1 MAPQQLP
8 LDLAFRPALG
18 MADFVI
24 APSNRDAVAW
34 IDRWP
39 DWPSHALAIHG
50 PKGSGKSHL
59 AHVWQARSNAVFLDA
74 PPVDEA
80 ALPRAI
86 VLDGAGGPNAAW
98 PEAALF
104 HLHNRLREDGG
115 HLLIVSAT
123 PPARWPVALPDLA
136 SRLAAIPAVALE
148 APDDD
153 LLVAVMA
160 KQFADRGLEVN
171 EDVLRYVAA
180 RVERS
185 FSAAAEIVTRIDR
198 AALAQQRKV
207 TLAMV
212 RGLLAQKESP
222 SPLVGEGRGEG

>member
-8 LDLAFRPALG
+8 LDLAYRPALG

-24 APSNRDAVAW
+24 APGNRDAVTW

-59 AHVWQARSNAVFLDA
+59 AHVWQARSEAVFLER
-74 PPVDEA
+74 PPAEDA
-80 ALPRAI
+80 ALPVAI
-86 VLDGAGGPNAAW
+86 VLDAPRDW
-98 PEAALF
+98 PEPALL
-104 HLHNRLREDGG
+104 HLYNRVRESGG
-115 HLLIVSAT
+115 HLLIASEA
-123 PPARWPVALPDLA
+123 PPARWPAALPDLA
-136 SRLAAIPAVALE
+136 SRLASIPAVALA

-171 EDVLRYVAA
+171 EDVLRYVAS

-185 FSAAAEIVTRIDR
+185 FATAAEMVARIDR
-198 AALAQQRKV
+198 AALAQQRRV
-207 TLAMV
+207 TLA
-212 RGLLAQKESP
+212 LARDVMAS
-222 SPLVGEGRGEG
+222 S

>member
-1 MAPQQLP
+1 MASQLP
-8 LDLAFRPALG
+8 LDLAYRPALD

-24 APSNRDAVAW
+24 APGNRDAVAW

-59 AHVWQARSNAVFLDA
+59 AHVWQARSRAEFLDRA
-74 PPVDEA
+74 ADETPA
-80 ALPRAI
+80 AV
-86 VLDGAGGPNAAW
+86 VLDQPQGWA
-98 PEAALF
+98 EDALL
-104 HLHNRLREDGG
+104 HLYNRLREAGG
-115 HLLIVSAT
+115 HLLIVSET
-123 PPARWPVALPDLA
+123 PPARWPVALPDLG
-136 SRLAAIPAVALE
+136 SRLASIPAVALS

-160 KQFADRGLEVN
+160 KQFSDRGLEVN
-171 EDVLRYVAA
+171 EDVLRYVAS

-185 FSAAAEIVTRIDR
+185 FAAAADVVTKIDR

-207 TLAMV
+207 TLA
-212 RGLLAQKESP
+212 LAREC
-222 SPLVGEGRGEG
+222 LADAAGNN

>member
-1 MAPQQLP
+1 MAPQQL
-8 LDLAFRPALG
+8 LLALEYRPALG

-24 APSNRDAVAW
+24 ALGNRDAVAW

-50 PKGSGKSHL
+50 PKGSGKTHL
-59 AHVWQARSNAVFLDA
+59 AHVWQARSQAAFLERT
-74 PPVDEA
+74 PGEEM
-80 ALPRAI
+80 PRSV
-86 VLDGAGGPNAAW
+86 VLDEPQGW
-98 PEAALF
+98 PEAALL
-104 HLHNRLREDGG
+104 HLYNRLREAGG
-115 HLLIVSAT
+115 HLLIVSET

-136 SRLAAIPAVALE
+136 SRLASMPAVALA

-171 EDVLRYVAA
+171 EDVLRYVAS

-185 FSAAAEIVTRIDR
+185 FAAAAEIVARIDR

-207 TLAMV
+207 TLA
-212 RGLLAQKESP
+212 LARACISEAA
-222 SPLVGEGRGEG
+222 PLPLAEEGRDGG

>member
-8 LDLAFRPALG
+8 LDLEYRPALG

-24 APSNRDAVAW
+24 APGNRDAIAW

-50 PKGSGKSHL
+50 PKGSGKTHL
-59 AHVWQARSNAVFLDA
+59 AHVWQARSNAAFLDRA
-74 PPVDEA
+74 PAAADTPVPA
-80 ALPRAI
+80 AI
-86 VLDGAGGPNAAW
+86 VLDAPQDW
-98 PEAALF
+98 PEPALL
-104 HLHNRLREDGG
+104 HLYNRVREEGG
-115 HLLIVSAT
+115 HLLIVSET

-136 SRLAAIPAVALE
+136 SRLASIPAVALA

-171 EDVLRYVAA
+171 EDVLRYVAS

-185 FSAAAEIVTRIDR
+185 FAAAAEMVARIDR
-198 AALAQQRKV
+198 AALAQQRRV
-207 TLAMV
+207 TLALA
-212 RGLLAQKESP
+212 RACLAEDAPLRPSDQGELL
-222 SPLVGEGRGEG
+222 

>member
-8 LDLAFRPALG
+8 LDLAYRPALG

-24 APSNRDAVAW
+24 APGNRDATAW

-50 PKGSGKSHL
+50 PKGSGKTHL
-59 AHVWQARSNAVFLDA
+59 AHVWQARSDAVFLDHA
-74 PPVDEA
+74 PVSDVPQAV
-80 ALPRAI
+80 
-86 VLDGAGGPNAAW
+86 VLDEPLNW
-98 PEAALF
+98 PEAALL
-104 HLHNRLREDGG
+104 HLYNRLREEGG
-115 HLLIVSAT
+115 HVLIVSEA

-136 SRLAAIPAVALE
+136 SRLASIPAVALA

-160 KQFADRGLEVN
+160 KQFSDRGLEVN
-171 EDVLRYVAA
+171 EDVLRYVAS

-185 FSAAAEIVTRIDR
+185 FVAAADIVARIDR
-198 AALAQQRKV
+198 AALAQQRRV
-207 TLAMV
+207 TLA
-212 RGLLAQKESP
+212 LARACLSD
-222 SPLVGEGRGEG
+222 

>member
-1 MAPQQLP
+1 MASQLP
-8 LDLAFRPALG
+8 LDLAYRPALD

-24 APSNRDAVAW
+24 APGNRDAVAW

-59 AHVWQARSNAVFLDA
+59 AHVWQARSRAEFLDRA
-74 PPVDEA
+74 ADETPA
-80 ALPRAI
+80 AV
-86 VLDGAGGPNAAW
+86 VLDQPQGWA
-98 PEAALF
+98 EDALL
-104 HLHNRLREDGG
+104 HLYNRLREAGG
-115 HLLIVSAT
+115 HLLIVSET
-123 PPARWPVALPDLA
+123 PPARWPVALPDLG
-136 SRLAAIPAVALE
+136 SRLASIPAVALSS
-148 APDDD
+148 PDDD

-171 EDVLRYVAA
+171 EDVLRYVAS

-185 FSAAAEIVTRIDR
+185 FAAAADVVNKIDR

-207 TLAMV
+207 TLA
-212 RGLLAQKESP
+212 LARKC
-222 SPLVGEGRGEG
+222 LADAAGNN

>member
-8 LDLAFRPALG
+8 LDLEYRPALG

-24 APSNRDAVAW
+24 APGNRDAVAW

-50 PKGSGKSHL
+50 PRGSGKTHL
-59 AHVWQARSNAVFLDA
+59 AHVWQARSR
-74 PPVDEA
+74 A
-80 ALPRAI
+80 ALLERAPVEDPPHVA
-86 VLDGAGGPNAAW
+86 VLDEPRDW
-98 PEAALF
+98 PEANLL
-104 HLHNRLREDGG
+104 HLDNRLREASGY
-115 HLLIVSAT
+115 LLIVSEM

-136 SRLAAIPAVALE
+136 SRLASIPAVALA

-171 EDVLRYVAA
+171 EDVLRYVAS

-185 FSAAAEIVTRIDR
+185 FAAAADIVARIDR
-198 AALAQQRKV
+198 AALAQQRRV
-207 TLAMV
+207 TLA
-212 RGLLAQKESP
+212 LARDCLSD
-222 SPLVGEGRGEG
+222 

>member
-8 LDLAFRPALG
+8 LDLEYRPALG

-24 APSNRDAVAW
+24 APGNRDAVAW

-59 AHVWQARSNAVFLDA
+59 AHVWQARSQALFLDRA
-74 PPVDEA
+74 TDDTPPAV
-80 ALPRAI
+80 
-86 VLDGAGGPNAAW
+86 VLDEPQAW
-98 PEAALF
+98 AEEALL
-104 HLHNRLREDGG
+104 HLYNRLREAGG
-115 HLLIVSAT
+115 HLLIVSEA

-136 SRLAAIPAVALE
+136 SRLASIPAVALS

-171 EDVLRYVAA
+171 EDVLRYVAS

-185 FSAAAEIVTRIDR
+185 FVVAAEMVARIDR

-207 TLAMV
+207 TVALA
-212 RGLLAQKESP
+212 RECLSSP
-222 SPLVGEGRGEG
+222 SPLVGEGRDGG

>member
-24 APSNRDAVAW
+24 APGNRDAVAW

-50 PKGSGKSHL
+50 PTGSGKSHL
-59 AHVWQARSNAVFLDA
+59 AHVWQARSNAVFLNA
-74 PPVDEA
+74 PPADDA

-86 VLDGAGGPNAAW
+86 VLDGPRW
-98 PEAALF
+98 DETPLF

-115 HLLIVSAT
+115 HLLIVSET
-123 PPARWPVALPDLA
+123 PPARWPVALRDLA
-136 SRLAAIPAVALE
+136 SRLAAIPAVALD

-185 FSAAAEIVTRIDR
+185 FATAAEMVTRIDR

-207 TLAMV
+207 SLTMV
-212 RGLLAQKESP
+212 RGLLAESP
-222 SPLVGEGRGEG
+222 SPLEGEGRGEG

>member
-1 MAPQQLP
+1 MAPHQLP
-8 LDLAFRPALG
+8 LDLEYRPALG

-24 APSNRDAVAW
+24 APGNRDAVAW

-59 AHVWQARSNAVFLDA
+59 AHVWQTRSGAVFLDRA
-74 PPVDEA
+74 SDETPPAV
-80 ALPRAI
+80 
-86 VLDGAGGPNAAW
+86 VLDEPQGW
-98 PEAALF
+98 PEDALL
-104 HLHNRLREDGG
+104 HLYNRVREAGG
-115 HLLIVSAT
+115 HLLIVSET

-136 SRLAAIPAVALE
+136 SRLASIPAVALA

-171 EDVLRYVAA
+171 EDVLRYVAS

-185 FSAAAEIVTRIDR
+185 FAAAAHLVAQIDR
-198 AALAQQRKV
+198 AALAQQRRV
-207 TLAMV
+207 TLGLV
-212 RGLLAQKESP
+212 RTLIGNNESD
-222 SPLVGEGRGEG
+222 

>member
-8 LDLAFRPALG
+8 LDLQYRPALG

-24 APSNRDAVAW
+24 APGNQDAIAW

-50 PKGSGKSHL
+50 PRGSGKTHL
-59 AHVWQARSNAVFLDA
+59 AHVWQARSKAVLLDRPPASDTA
-74 PPVDEA
+74 PPA
-80 ALPRAI
+80 AVI
-86 VLDGAGGPNAAW
+86 LDSPQGW
-98 PEAALF
+98 PEAALL
-104 HLHNRLREDGG
+104 HLYNRVREASG
-115 HLLIVSAT
+115 HLLIVSEA

-136 SRLAAIPAVALE
+136 SRLASVPAVAL
-148 APDDD
+148 AAQDDD

-171 EDVLRYVAA
+171 EDVLRYVAS

-185 FSAAAEIVTRIDR
+185 FAAAAEMVDRIDR
-198 AALAQQRKV
+198 AALAQQRRV
-207 TLAMV
+207 TLA
-212 RGLLAQKESP
+212 LARECLAEEP
-222 SPLVGEGRGEG
+222 PLPF

>member
-8 LDLAFRPALG
+8 LDLAYRPALG

-24 APSNRDAVAW
+24 APGNRDAVAW

-59 AHVWQARSNAVFLDA
+59 AHVWQTRSQAVFLDRA
-74 PPVDEA
+74 ADEMPA
-80 ALPRAI
+80 AV
-86 VLDGAGGPNAAW
+86 VLDAPQGWA
-98 PEAALF
+98 EDALL
-104 HLHNRLREDGG
+104 HLYNRLREAGG
-115 HLLIVSAT
+115 HLLIVSET

-136 SRLAAIPAVALE
+136 SRLASIPAVALS

-171 EDVLRYVAA
+171 EDVLRYVAS

-185 FSAAAEIVTRIDR
+185 FAAAAEVVARLDR

-207 TLAMV
+207 TLA
-212 RGLLAQKESP
+212 LARACMTD
-222 SPLVGEGRGEG
+222 PLENS

>member
-1 MAPQQLP
+1 MAPQQIP

-50 PKGSGKSHL
+50 PKGSGKTHL
-59 AHVWQARSNAVFLDA
+59 AHVWQARSNAVFVESAPPIEAPLPPAVVLDA
-74 PPVDEA
+74 PHDWSEA
-80 ALPRAI
+80 AL
-86 VLDGAGGPNAAW
+86 L
-98 PEAALF
+98 
-104 HLHNRLREDGG
+104 HLYNRLREAGG
-115 HLLIVSAT
+115 HLLIVSEL
-123 PPARWPVALPDLA
+123 PPARWPVSLPDLA
-136 SRLAAIPAVALE
+136 SRLAGTPAVELS

-171 EDVLRYVAA
+171 EDVLRYVAS

-185 FSAAAEIVTRIDR
+185 FAVAAEMVARIDR
-198 AALAQQRKV
+198 AALARQRRV
-207 TLAMV
+207 TLALV
-212 RGLLAQKESP
+212 RECIAEEPRPPFAEDSSP
-222 SPLVGEGRGEG
+222 EQ

>member
-1 MAPQQLP
+1 MPPQQIP
-8 LDLAFRPALG
+8 LDLEYRPALD

-24 APSNRDAVAW
+24 APGNREAVAW

-50 PKGSGKSHL
+50 PKGSGKTHL
-59 AHVWQARSNAVFLDA
+59 AHVWQARSGAVFLPHA
-74 PPVDEA
+74 PAEDVPQAV
-80 ALPRAI
+80 
-86 VLDGAGGPNAAW
+86 VLDEPQGW
-98 PEAALF
+98 PEAAVL
-104 HLHNRLREDGG
+104 HLYNRLREAGG
-115 HLLIVSAT
+115 HLLIVSAI

-136 SRLAAIPAVALE
+136 SRLAGMPAVALA

-171 EDVLRYVAA
+171 EDVLRYVAS

-185 FSAAAEIVTRIDR
+185 FAAAADIVARIDR

-207 TLAMV
+207 TLA
-212 RGLLAQKESP
+212 LARTCIAEAP
-222 SPLVGEGRGEG
+222 SPLLGEGNRM